1 MRESHTGREGG
12 LQQAGEGGRRWE
24 GGKRWGSEGE
34 GEGEEG
40 EGDGSLSWCGGFLL
54 LCRQDHTLM
63 GALSRVLGDEYRKS
77 MELTYNI
84 MRIFLAF
91 SNFVEVGAAR
101 QITTHRYHH
110 HLQHLRPGPE
120 VLPSVRRKQ
129 RFTWRLTPPCLV

>member
-1 MRESHTGREGG
+1 MQVRESHTGRQGG
-12 LQQAGEGGRRWE
+12 LQQAGE

-91 SNFVEVGAAR
+91 SNFVEVPTDR
-101 QITTHRYHH
+101 QTDRPPSTDTTTTCSTFA
-110 HLQHLRPGPE
+110 QALRSCPQYDG
-120 VLPSVRRKQ
+120 SSYSRG
-129 RFTWRLTPPCLV
+129 T